1 MTEIST
7 MMEGAED
14 QREKMAR
21 LLRIL
26 GDQNRIKII
35 ELLRSGEM
43 CQCDI
48 IPMIGQSQPT
58 VSRHLSLL
66 EENGVIKSRRD
77 GVRMLY
83 QISDPK
89 VLEIID
95 LATSLTSC
103 KRA

>member
-1 MTEIST
+1 MTTFTDKLS
-7 MMEGAED
+7 
-14 QREKMAR
+14 RERTAK
-21 LLRIL
+21 LLKIL
-26 GDQNRIKII
+26 GDSNRIKII
-35 ELLRSGEM
+35 ELLRKGEM

-48 IPMIGQSQPT
+48 IPSIGQSQPT

-66 EENGVIKSRRD
+66 EENGVLTSRKD

-95 LATSLTSC
+95 LVTSLIHT
-103 KRA
+103 

>member
-1 MTEIST
+1 

>member
-1 MTEIST
+1 MTEILT
-7 MMEGAED
+7 MTNAAED
-14 QREKMAR
+14 
-21 LLRIL
+21 LRQKTAKVLKVL

-58 VSRHLSLL
+58 VSRHLNLL
-66 EENGVIKSRRD
+66 EESGVIKSRRD

-83 QISDPK
+83 KISDPK

-95 LATSLTSC
+95 LATSLP
-103 KRA
+103 